1 MLRLKSVNQMGEYWN
16 IYIGNSIIH
25 SHAAYDPSY
34 KDGNNNFS
42 PDADIVW
49 AERENLDLY
58 VTTPD
63 GSLKKYDPKTNT
75 VTTISTDM
83 PKDPKNPTQNPE

>member
-1 MLRLKSVNQMGEYWN
+1 MGEYWN